1 LQKFSINKI
10 LILHNKVPVS
20 CIRSLV
26 SGDSEKKISTFL
38 ISFIAGTILHIIGL
52 ECFRDVIAMSKI
64 LEKKT
69 IFEVELIEPSQDD
82 LRFVEANPD
91 IAENVPDNSNQY
103 SYRNQQAAD
112 NDPKSNLQN
121 APKVEGSHNSQKII
135 QGQSTDLLPIQ
146 SGYYQYK
153 KGQENAQTSQQYVP
167 RKNSSAQEFSNAQA
181 LNKPNFLHKDSTLFE
196 DNGSGLVRLS
206 KADQFLNSESKKNP
220 RIDVYRHSLSSS
232 TDLDSKSI
240 STSNGRP
247 SVRALPRTRP
257 RLSPELL
264 HGPLMATAGSA
275 ARRGTLAIDSTFSEF
290 GEYQQQF
297 YAAIQS
303 GWYQEIDF
311 FQPIDT
317 AARVQIRFTLLAN
330 GSIKELETLYSSA
343 GEIATIICEN
353 AISKRSPFRKW
364 TQQMIQV
371 FGNEKSMQLV
381 FHYE

>member
-1 LQKFSINKI
+1 MQ
-10 LILHNKVPVS
+10 NKVPVS

-26 SGDSEKKISTFL
+26 IGDSEKRITALL
-38 ISFIAGTILHIIGL
+38 ISFITCIILHIICL
-52 ECFRDVIAMSKI
+52 ECFRDVIVMSKT
-64 LEKKT
+64 LEKKM
-69 IFEVELIEPSQDD
+69 IFKVELVEPLQED

-91 IAENVPDNSNQY
+91 IAENVPNSTNQY

-112 NDPKSNLQN
+112 NDPNSNLQD

-135 QGQSTDLLPIQ
+135 QGQANELVPIQ
-146 SGYYQYK
+146 SSYYQHK
-153 KGQENAQTSQQYVP
+153 KGQENALANQKYVSDE
-167 RKNSSAQEFSNAQA
+167 NSGAQEFSNAQA
-181 LNKPNFLHKDSTLFE
+181 PNKPNFLQKDSALLK
-196 DNGSGLVRLS
+196 DNGSGLVRFT

-247 SVRALPRTRP
+247 EARAIPRTRP
-257 RLSPELL
+257 RLSPELI
-264 HGPLMATAGSA
+264 HGPLMVAAGSA
-275 ARRGTLAIDSTFSEF
+275 TRRGALAIDSTFSEF

-330 GSIKELETLYSSA
+330 GSIKDLETLYSSA

-371 FGNEKSMQLV
+371 FGSEKSMQLV
-381 FHYE
+381 FHYK